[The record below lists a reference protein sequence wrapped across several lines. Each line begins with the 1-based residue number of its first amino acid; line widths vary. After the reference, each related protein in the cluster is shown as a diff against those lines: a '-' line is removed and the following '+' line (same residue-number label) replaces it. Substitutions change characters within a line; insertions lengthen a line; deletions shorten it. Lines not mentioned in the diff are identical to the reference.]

1 MTETMYD
8 NNVGRRK
15 CRRMVV
21 VAIGNIQVL
30 LYRGASSL
38 IGQATEGNTSTMV
51 PLEISFRVRSRAHLL
66 DHLVTSEFH
75 RHVRFS
81 LVLREERL
89 DEPLDL
95 ADDCQYSDG

>member
-1 MTETMYD
+1 
-8 NNVGRRK
+8 
-15 CRRMVV
+15 MVV
-21 VAIGNIQVL
+21 VAIGSIQVL
-30 LYRGASSL
+30 LYGGASSL

-75 RHVRFS
+75 RHVRCS